1 MAIKKS
7 TTLEAR
13 KRAAR
18 LKMLPNLQAW
28 VQRQMAEEFTSLDPE
43 MGWETSTMLD
53 PHDKELVT
61 GLYLFIMMK
70 PQRIDS
76 EYLEYCEKVLGAE
89 RFTISFEKNKMI
101 LRFDIKLLN
110 TSYMLQKMSGQW
122 KDYGNK

>member
-1 MAIKKS
+1 MAIKKI

-13 KRAAR
+13 KREAR

-28 VQRQMAEEFTSLDPE
+28 VQRQMTEEFTSLDPE
-43 MGWETSTMLD
+43 MGWETSTMFD

-61 GLYLFIMMK
+61 GLHLFIMMK
-70 PQRIDS
+70 PQRIDC
-76 EYLEYCEKVLGAE
+76 EYLVYGGKVLGAE
-89 RFTISFEKNKMI
+89 RYTITFEKNKMI

>member
-1 MAIKKS
+1 MTIKKS
-7 TTLEAR
+7 TTLDAR
-13 KRAAR
+13 RRAAR
-18 LKMLPNLQAW
+18 LQMIPKLMAW
-28 VQRQMAEEFTSLDPE
+28 VQKQMAQELTLLDPE

-89 RFTISFEKNKMI
+89 RFTINFEKNKMI

-110 TSYMLQKMSGQW
+110 TSYVLQKMSGQW

>member
-1 MAIKKS
+1 
-7 TTLEAR
+7 
-13 KRAAR
+13 
-18 LKMLPNLQAW
+18 
-28 VQRQMAEEFTSLDPE
+28 
-43 MGWETSTMLD
+43 MLD
-53 PHDKELVT
+53 PNDKELVT

-110 TSYMLQKMSGQW
+110 TSYTLQKMSGQW
-122 KDYGNK
+122 